1 MVYPFNPNIRLGEQK
16 ATNHRIRS
24 RNYLGFCLLII
35 LILTGC
41 GKEEPHRDFKVLFTV
56 NGVERTVYDFE
67 SAYVEHL
74 ILTGKNDTRAE
85 REVYLTKLIDE
96 ILLAESATNKGL
108 TEHPTYQAAVAY
120 QQRKSMIDTY
130 FVDAM
135 EEEIEPLTDDEI
147 RLAFAKRQRKVY
159 VRQLYSKDPSEIEQ
173 AHEAL
178 KSGEDFVDL
187 ANRFYQLPSYDSLA
201 GYLGPMSYFGVE
213 DVVAEAAYSINE
225 GEYSEPVR
233 SSLGYHILYVEYI
246 EFPAMLAE
254 DEYQYRKKGVESQLR
269 LRRQRL
275 VSNEYV
281 YELMSGLNVQTNN
294 DNLLQLRDVISN
306 LDGEGIIEQPTTA
319 ESAEA
324 LWTDERVERLANSF
338 DRNAVLATYD
348 LDGQTQVFSFGEYLN
363 WLPYLSFQES
373 NVRLG
378 ASVGRG
384 MRNQVLFE
392 LASQQEYDRDE
403 RVKKKVSKRAIEIL
417 SELNQY
423 EMTMKAVQDTGTV
436 EVPESFRDRLISS
449 RELLVQADYWKIPA
463 NSLQDARRIKREIEQ
478 GNKPLEYQGFNMVE
492 YSALDAKENDYD
504 LVRKSL
510 IDTPVI
516 AQSSEQG
523 WMVLQVNR
531 RDISEIA
538 TQTKVDDLQRS
549 FKVYNTIQTEVDSLR
564 ALANIEIDTELFE
577 EISKLWSPSNR

>member
-1 MVYPFNPNIRLGEQK
+1 MVYPFNPNICLGEQK
-16 ATNHRIRS
+16 ATNHRMKS
-24 RNYLGFCLLII
+24 RNYLGFCLFII
-35 LILTGC
+35 LVLTAC
-41 GKEEPHRDFKVLFTV
+41 GKEEPHRDFKTLFKV
-56 NGVERTVYDFE
+56 NDVERTVFDFE

-74 ILTGKNDTRAE
+74 ILTGKNDTRTE
-85 REVYLTKLIDE
+85 REVFLTKLIDD

-173 AHEAL
+173 AYNAL
-178 KSGEDFVDL
+178 ESGVEFVDL
-187 ANRFYQLPSYDSLA
+187 ANQFYQLPSYDSLA

-213 DVVAEAAYSINE
+213 DVVAEAVYSTNE

-246 EFPAMLAE
+246 EFPAILAE

-275 VSNEYV
+275 VSNEYI

-294 DNLLQLRDVISN
+294 DNLLQLRDVINN
-306 LDGEGIIEQPTTA
+306 LDGEGIIEQPITA

-373 NVRLG
+373 KLRLG
-378 ASVGRG
+378 ASIGRG

-392 LASQQEYDRDE
+392 RASQQAYESDE
-403 RVKKKVSKRAIEIL
+403 RVQKKVSKRAIEIL

-423 EMTMKAVQDTGTV
+423 QMTMKAVQDTGTV

-449 RELLVQADYWKIPA
+449 RELIVQADYWKIPA
-463 NSLQDARRIKREIEQ
+463 NSLQDARRIKQEIEQ
-478 GNKPLEYQGFNMVE
+478 GNKPMDYQGFNLVG
-492 YSALDAKENDYD
+492 YSAIDAKENDYD

-538 TQTKVDDLQRS
+538 TQTRVDDLQRS
-549 FKVYNTIQTEVDSLR
+549 FKVYNMIQTEVDSLR
-564 ALANIEIDTELFE
+564 SLANIEIDTELFE
-577 EISKLWSPSNR
+577 EISKLWTPSNR

>member
-1 MVYPFNPNIRLGEQK
+1 MASNPPPPPPPPARNDERPSGSRPPAQGISRYAVWIALGSLIVILG
-16 ATNHRIRS
+16 AT
-24 RNYLGFCLLII
+24 
-35 LILTGC
+35 
-41 GKEEPHRDFKVLFTV
+41 LFLP
-56 NGVERTVYDFE
+56 GDQ
-67 SAYVEHL
+67 
-74 ILTGKNDTRAE
+74 
-85 REVYLTKLIDE
+85 REVVDYTDFIQRVGE
-96 ILLAESATNKGL
+96 GQVIEAEYDNTNGG
-108 TEHPTYQAAVAY
+108 
-120 QQRKSMIDTY
+120 I
-130 FVDAM
+130 
-135 EEEIEPLTDDEI
+135 
-147 RLAFAKRQRKVY
+147 
-159 VRQLYSKDPSEIEQ
+159 
-173 AHEAL
+173 
-178 KSGEDFVDL
+178 DFVDRSGIEFTTVGPTPL
-187 ANRFYQLPSYDSLA
+187 PDDDTDLIRSQTTLTFVTPTPNFFASLIPLLIPVTLLILFFVWMQRRAQGQMGGIMQIGRSKAKTYSTERPGTMFDDVDRFYQLPRYDSLA

-275 VSNEYV
+275 VSNEYI

-373 NVRLG
+373 KLRLG

-403 RVKKKVSKRAIEIL
+403 RVQKKVSKRAIEIL

>member
-1 MVYPFNPNIRLGEQK
+1 MVYPFNPNVCLGEQK
-16 ATNHRIRS
+16 ATNHRMRS
-24 RNYLGFCLLII
+24 RNYLGFCLFII
-35 LILTGC
+35 LVLTGC
-41 GKEEPHRDFKVLFTV
+41 GKEEPHRDFKTLFSV
-56 NGVERTVYDFE
+56 NGVERTVFDFE

-85 REVYLTKLIDE
+85 REVFLTKLIDE

-108 TEHPTYQAAVAY
+108 IEHPTYQAAVAY

-135 EEEIEPLTDDEI
+135 EEEIEPLTDDDI

-173 AHEAL
+173 AYEAL
-178 KSGEDFVDL
+178 ESGEEFVDL

-213 DVVAEAAYSINE
+213 DIVAEAAYSTNE

-275 VSNEYV
+275 VSNDHI

-294 DNLLQLRDVISN
+294 DNLLELRDVISN
-306 LDGEGIIEQPTTA
+306 LDGKGIFEQPTTA

-373 NVRLG
+373 KHRLG

-403 RVKKKVSKRAIEIL
+403 RVQKKVSKRALEIL

-423 EMTMKAVQDTGTV
+423 EMTMKAVQDMGAV
-436 EVPESFRDRLISS
+436 EVPESYRDRLLSS
-449 RELLVQADYWKIPA
+449 RELLVQANYWKIPA
-463 NSLQDARRIKREIEQ
+463 NSLQDALRIKKEIEL
-478 GNKPLEYQGFNMVE
+478 GNKPSDYKSFNEMA
-492 YSALDAKENDYD
+492 YSAIDMKEDDYD
-504 LVRKSL
+504 LVQKSP
-510 IDTPVI
+510 IEMPVI
-516 AQSSEQG
+516 AQSTVQG
-523 WMVLQVNR
+523 WMVLKVIR
-531 RDISEIA
+531 RDISEVT
-538 TQTKVDDLQRS
+538 TQTRVDDLQRS

-564 ALANIEIDTELFE
+564 SIANIEIDFELFE
-577 EISKLWSPSNR
+577 EISKLWSPSNK

>member
-1 MVYPFNPNIRLGEQK
+1 MVYPFNPNVCLGEQK
-16 ATNHRIRS
+16 ATNHRMRS
-24 RNYLGFCLLII
+24 RNYFGFCLFII
-35 LILTGC
+35 LVLTGC
-41 GKEEPHRDFKVLFTV
+41 GKEEPHRDFKTLFSV
-56 NGVERTVYDFE
+56 NGVERTVFDFE

-85 REVYLTKLIDE
+85 REVFLTKLIDE

-108 TEHPTYQAAVAY
+108 IEHPTYEAAVAY

-135 EEEIEPLTDDEI
+135 EEEIEPLTDDDI

-173 AHEAL
+173 AYEAL
-178 KSGEDFVDL
+178 ESGEEFVDL

-213 DVVAEAAYSINE
+213 DIVAEAAYSTNE
-225 GEYSEPVR
+225 GGYSEVVR

-275 VSNEYV
+275 VSNEYI

-348 LDGQTQVFSFGEYLN
+348 LDGQTQVFSFSEYLN

-403 RVKKKVSKRAIEIL
+403 RVQKKVSKRAIEIL

-463 NSLQDARRIKREIEQ
+463 NSLQDALRIKKEIEQ
-478 GNKPLEYQGFNMVE
+478 GNKPSDYKSFNEMA
-492 YSALDAKENDYD
+492 YSAIDMKEDDYD
-504 LVRKSL
+504 LVQKSP
-510 IDTPVI
+510 IETPVI

-531 RDISEIA
+531 RDISEVT
-538 TQTKVDDLQRS
+538 TQTRVDDLQRS

-564 ALANIEIDTELFE
+564 AMANIEIDTELFE

>member
-1 MVYPFNPNIRLGEQK
+1 MVYPFNPNVCLGEQK
-16 ATNHRIRS
+16 ATNHRMRS
-24 RNYLGFCLLII
+24 RNYLGFCLFII
-35 LILTGC
+35 LVLTGC
-41 GKEEPHRDFKVLFTV
+41 GKEEPHRDFKTLFSV
-56 NGVERTVYDFE
+56 NGVERTVFDFE

-85 REVYLTKLIDE
+85 REVFLTKLIDE

-108 TEHPTYQAAVAY
+108 IEHPTYEAAVAY

-135 EEEIEPLTDDEI
+135 EEEIEPLTDDDI

-173 AHEAL
+173 AYEAL
-178 KSGEDFVDL
+178 ESGEEFVDL

-213 DVVAEAAYSINE
+213 DIVAEAAYSTNE

-275 VSNEYV
+275 VSNDHI

-294 DNLLQLRDVISN
+294 DNLLELRDVISN
-306 LDGEGIIEQPTTA
+306 LDGEGIFEQPTTA

-373 NVRLG
+373 KHRLG

-403 RVKKKVSKRAIEIL
+403 RVQKKVSKRALEIL

-423 EMTMKAVQDTGTV
+423 EMTMKAVQDMGAV
-436 EVPESFRDRLISS
+436 EVPESYRDRLLSS
-449 RELLVQADYWKIPA
+449 RELLVQANYWKIPA
-463 NSLQDARRIKREIEQ
+463 NSLQDALRIKKEIEL
-478 GNKPLEYQGFNMVE
+478 GNKPSDYKSFNEMA
-492 YSALDAKENDYD
+492 YSAIDMKEDDYD
-504 LVRKSL
+504 LVQKSP
-510 IDTPVI
+510 IEMPVI
-516 AQSSEQG
+516 AQSTVQG
-523 WMVLQVNR
+523 WMVLKVIR
-531 RDISEIA
+531 RDISEVT
-538 TQTKVDDLQRS
+538 TQTRVDDLQRS

-564 ALANIEIDTELFE
+564 SIANIEIDFELFE
-577 EISKLWSPSNR
+577 EISKLWSPSNK

>member
-1 MVYPFNPNIRLGEQK
+1 MCIRD
-16 ATNHRIRS
+16 R
-24 RNYLGFCLLII
+24 
-35 LILTGC
+35 
-41 GKEEPHRDFKVLFTV
+41 
-56 NGVERTVYDFE
+56 
-67 SAYVEHL
+67 
-74 ILTGKNDTRAE
+74 
-85 REVYLTKLIDE
+85 
-96 ILLAESATNKGL
+96 
-108 TEHPTYQAAVAY
+108 
-120 QQRKSMIDTY
+120 
-130 FVDAM
+130 
-135 EEEIEPLTDDEI
+135 
-147 RLAFAKRQRKVY
+147 
-159 VRQLYSKDPSEIEQ
+159 
-173 AHEAL
+173 
-178 KSGEDFVDL
+178 
-187 ANRFYQLPSYDSLA
+187 
-201 GYLGPMSYFGVE
+201 
-213 DVVAEAAYSINE
+213 
-225 GEYSEPVR
+225 
-233 SSLGYHILYVEYI
+233 
-246 EFPAMLAE
+246 
-254 DEYQYRKKGVESQLR
+254 
-269 LRRQRL
+269 
-275 VSNEYV
+275 
-281 YELMSGLNVQTNN
+281 TNN
-294 DNLLQLRDVISN
+294 DNLLELRDVISN
-306 LDGEGIIEQPTTA
+306 LDGEGIFEQPTTA

-373 NVRLG
+373 KLRLG

-403 RVKKKVSKRAIEIL
+403 RVQKKVSKRAIEIL